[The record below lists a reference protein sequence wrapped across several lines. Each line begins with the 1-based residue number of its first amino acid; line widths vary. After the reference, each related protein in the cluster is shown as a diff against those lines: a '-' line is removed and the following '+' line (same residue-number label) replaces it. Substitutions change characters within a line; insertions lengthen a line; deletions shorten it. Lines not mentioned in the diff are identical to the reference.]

1 MFGEVISEIVRTTA
15 PMNDEITLGNAI
27 TNPVK
32 MHIHGFGVTLLDCV
46 ISNTSSASILVS
58 LNKSGWL
65 GVTHLDESL
74 AENGGFFAVV
84 E

>member
-1 MFGEVISEIVRTTA
+1 MFGEVISKIVRTTV
-15 PMNDEITLGNAI
+15 PMNDEVAFGNAI

-32 MHIHGFGVTLLDCV
+32 MHIHGLGATLLDRV
-46 ISNTSSASILVS
+46 IGNTSSASIVS
-58 LNKSGWL
+58 LNESRRL